1 MLSKPTTL
9 AGYSDDDLGRVK
21 RACLYVATRLGDM
34 LDYIVVVGGLAPSLL
49 VDQHS
54 PPPGVDAH
62 AGTRDLDL
70 GLALAILEEDRYRE
84 LSARLRDAGFVP
96 DVNAD
101 GNPTSQRWR
110 LQSTQNITV
119 EFLIP
124 PSDCDDR
131 GGRLR
136 NIEPAFAAVITPG
149 LHLAFIDR
157 RRVRVSGPTTFC
169 EEAVRDIWVCGPGA
183 FLVLKALAFR
193 NRGGNKDAYD
203 LAYILR
209 GIGIEKTARCLRLLV
224 DDPYVEEALE
234 IIRQGFT
241 THDGLG
247 PRRVAL
253 FVTGGPDD
261 DIQADVVGDALA
273 FLKTLPGAE

>member
-9 AGYSDDDLGRVK
+9 AGYSDDDLSRVK

-34 LDYIVVVGGLAPSLL
+34 LDDIVVVGGLAPSLL

-119 EFLIP
+119 DFLIS
-124 PSDCDDR
+124 PSGSRDR

-136 NIEPAFAAVITPG
+136 HIQPGFAAVITPG
-149 LHLAFIDR
+149 LQLAFSDR
-157 RRVRVSGPTTFC
+157 QRVRVSGLTTSG
-169 EEAVRDIWVCGPGA
+169 EEAVRDIWVVVLA
-183 FLVLKALAFR
+183 LFLFSRLWR
-193 NRGGNKDAYD
+193 S
-203 LAYILR
+203 
-209 GIGIEKTARCLRLLV
+209 GIEEVTRM
-224 DDPYVEEALE
+224 PMTSSMYFVE
-234 IIRQGFT
+234 
-241 THDGLG
+241 
-247 PRRVAL
+247 
-253 FVTGGPDD
+253 
-261 DIQADVVGDALA
+261 
-273 FLKTLPGAE
+273 

>member
-9 AGYSDDDLGRVK
+9 AGYSDDDLGRVR

-34 LDYIVVVGGLAPSLL
+34 LDDIVVVGGLAPSLL

-54 PPPGVDAH
+54 PPPGIDAH

-70 GLALAILEEDRYRE
+70 GLALAILEEDRYQE

-119 EFLIP
+119 DFLIP
-124 PSDCDDR
+124 PSECDDH
-131 GGRLR
+131 GGSLR
-136 NIEPAFAAVITPG
+136 NIEPAFATVITPG

-169 EEAVRDIWVCGPGA
+169 EEAVRDIWVSGPGA

-193 NRGGNKDAYD
+193 NRGDNKDAYD
-203 LAYILR
+203 LTYVLR
-209 GIGIEKTARCLRLLV
+209 GIGIEETANSLGALAG
-224 DDPYVEEALE
+224 DAYVEDALA
-234 IIRQGFT
+234 IIRQDFT
-241 THDGLG
+241 SHDGLG
-247 PRRVAL
+247 PRRVAQFL
-253 FVTGGPDD
+253 TNGPDD
-261 DIQADVVGDALA
+261 DIQADVCG
-273 FLKTLPGAE
+273 